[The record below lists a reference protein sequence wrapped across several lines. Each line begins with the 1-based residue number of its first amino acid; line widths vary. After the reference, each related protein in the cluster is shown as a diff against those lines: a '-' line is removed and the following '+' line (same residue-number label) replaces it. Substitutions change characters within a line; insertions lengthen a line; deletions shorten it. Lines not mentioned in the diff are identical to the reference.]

1 MQKNKDKSSSVT
13 AAVTHS
19 LGSTIHGTEVLS
31 ARVKAEGLPRS
42 QMRRELC
49 ALPLYALTA

>member
-1 MQKNKDKSSSVT
+1 MQRNKDKSSSVT

-19 LGSTIHGTEVLS
+19 VGSTIHGPEVLS
-31 ARVKAEGLPRS
+31 ARVEAEGLPRS
-42 QMRRELC
+42 QMRRALC